1 MKVNN
6 ASLTGEAEE
15 LLRQSE
21 EKNENVFESPNVAFF
36 GTECKTGKGI
46 GIVFRTGD
54 DTAIGRIANLTS
66 SAETKQTPLSHEI
79 ERFIILISAVAV
91 ILGLSFFLYGL
102 IVVEY
107 DIVDMLVFAIG
118 IIVANVPEGLLAT
131 VTVSLALTAKRM
143 ATKMV
148 LVKNLES
155 VETLGSTSCICSDK
169 TGTLTQN
176 RMTVSQ
182 IFINRQ
188 VINAEVNYEIFKNEH
203 DAEVAKGVAGRPDQL
218 KQPDYDVKNPVFMN
232 LIYSLAL
239 STTTTFNF
247 EPEDDV
253 IVDYHKRVVCK
264 DNKKKLVTFPK
275 QVVINQFNDA
285 QREAFNEAKVAM
297 AVEEKTRNFM
307 KRLTKGDASETGI
320 VRFLTPILMSSFGG
334 PIEVSKDNPNVID
347 NALDQIRANFPIHQ
361 DSSQGDFIIPFNS
374 AIKFNLIIR
383 DMNPAVTNPTETKD
397 NLTIFLKGAP
407 EKVLKRV
414 SKILLTNKTNGEQYE
429 GPYDAGAKYETEA
442 ANDRFGLMGERVLAF
457 ARMDLHPTEYNK
469 SFQFDT
475 RDWANWD
482 MKDDMHPAGWFPM
495 TGLTLVG
502 LISLNDPPRPKVD
515 VSVNKCRAAGV
526 KVIMVTGDQ
535 PPTAAAIA
543 HKVNIIT
550 KPELEYNKILAE
562 EMVDG
567 RRITEEE
574 AFEKCNAIVIHGDTL
589 ARVHN
594 AEEALDDDEIEKG
607 RKIMDW
613 IRKEEVVFA
622 RTTPSQKLL
631 IVNACQ
637 KLGHVVAVTG
647 DGVND
652 APAIKQ
658 ADIGIAM
665 GSGSEVA
672 RNAADMLLLDDN
684 FSSIVNGVEEGRLI
698 FDNLKKSIAYTLSS
712 NIPEISPFLF
722 FMMFQIPQPLSTV
735 LILCIDLGTDMYPAI
750 SFAYENVELDI
761 MDRFPR
767 NSKRDHLV
775 NSKLISFAYLQI
787 GIVQAAAGFFT
798 YFYIMNDYGFS
809 PSVLFGLAGEKSW
822 RPLDTDIYD
831 PSAPNK
837 GNTGIGVTE
846 DPSRPGETREE
857 EALDMLTPRM
867 GGIDVRLFFHT
878 IDADQ
883 WSQCRWT
890 ANDGMP
896 HFWKYSHVSA
906 NQICYTIEALYYAQ
920 CGYLVSIVCVQWSD
934 LLICKT
940 RNLSISQQG
949 MINFNMNC
957 ALFSETA
964 LVAFLCYFK
973 WINEGLGTRMIAF
986 PHFAIPSMSFFMI
999 IIFYDETR
1007 KVFLRSGMV
1016 VSKST
1021 GRIKFE
1027 GWVVR
1032 NTYY

>member
-15 LLRQSE
+15 LLRLSD
-21 EKNENVFESPNVAFF
+21 EKNENVFESANVAFF
-36 GTECKTGKGI
+36 GTECKTGMGV
-46 GIVFRTGD
+46 GVVFRTGD

-822 RPLDTDIYD
+822 RPLDSDIYD
-831 PSAPNK
+831 PSKPNK
-837 GNTGIGVTE
+837 GNTGIGVIN
-846 DPSRPGETREE
+846 DPNRPGEEREE

-867 GGIDVRLFFHT
+867 GGIDVRLFFHER
-878 IDADQ
+878 DASE

-920 CGYLVSIVCVQWSD
+920 CGYLVSIVCVQWAD

-949 MINFNMNC
+949 MVNINMNC

-1007 KVFLRSGMV
+1007 KVYLRKGMV
-1016 VSKST
+1016 PSKTT

>member
-15 LLRQSE
+15 LLRLSD
-21 EKNENVFESPNVAFF
+21 EKNENVFESANVAFF
-36 GTECKTGKGI
+36 GTECKTGMGV
-46 GIVFRTGD
+46 GVVFRTGD

-320 VRFLTPILMSSFGG
+320 IRFLTPILMSSFGG

-822 RPLDTDIYD
+822 RPLDSDIYD
-831 PSAPNK
+831 PSKPNK
-837 GNTGIGVTE
+837 GNTGIGVIN
-846 DPSRPGETREE
+846 DPNRPGEEREE

-867 GGIDVRLFFHT
+867 GGIDVRLFFHER
-878 IDADQ
+878 AASE

-920 CGYLVSIVCVQWSD
+920 CGYLVSIVCVQWAD

-949 MINFNMNC
+949 MVNINMNC

-1007 KVFLRSGMV
+1007 KVYLRKGMV
-1016 VSKST
+1016 PSKTT